1 MDITES
7 LAPKSDQ
14 LDAVELVT
22 PRTFTI
28 EKVTPNNAEQPWNF
42 HLAGFPR
49 PWRPAKSMLRV
60 IAKAWGTDAT
70 KYAGRSVTLFCDPT
84 VQFGGQAVGGVRI
97 SHMSHIDGP
106 LKMPLLIKR
115 GKSAIYVVE
124 PLTAAPTPRNWRAE
138 ADKIAG
144 NEPKLKALWTEA
156 QKNGASP
163 DDLNYIKE
171 AATNG

>member
-1 MDITES
+1 MDITAS

-14 LDAVELVT
+14 LDAVELVA

-42 HLAGFPR
+42 HLVGFPR

-60 IAKAWGTDAT
+60 IATAWGTDAT
-70 KYAGRSVTLFCDPT
+70 QYAGRSVTLFCDPT
-84 VQFGGQAVGGVRI
+84 VQFGGTAVGGVRI

-115 GKSAIYVVE
+115 GKSAIYTVE
-124 PLTAAPTPRNWRAE
+124 PLAEAPRTDWAAE
-138 ADKIAG
+138 ADKLAG
-144 NEPKLKALWTEA
+144 NPDELRILWTRA
-156 QKNGASP
+156 QGAGATP
-163 DDLNYIKE
+163 EELEHIKE
-171 AATNG
+171 VATRGE

>member
-1 MDITES
+1 MDITAS

-14 LDAVELVT
+14 LDAVELVA

-49 PWRPAKSMLRV
+49 PWRPAKSMLLV
-60 IAKAWGTDAT
+60 IANAWGTDAT
-70 KYAGRSVTLFCDPT
+70 QYAGRSVTLFCDPT
-84 VQFGGQAVGGVRI
+84 VMFGNQAVGGVRI
-97 SHMSHIDGP
+97 SHMSHINGP
-106 LKMPLLIKR
+106 LKTALLVKR
-115 GKSAIYVVE
+115 GKSEIYTVQ
-124 PLTAAPTPRNWRAE
+124 PLADAPPPRNWQAE

-156 QKNGASP
+156 QKNGASL
-163 DDLNYIKE
+163 DELNYIKE